1 MLPALRL
8 CVRPDEAPTYTRRP
22 NWTRPHESL
31 WGILAKWQFINC
43 LAYPAITACVSSLP
57 DADIYD
63 GLDLRALEG
72 FDVDALAHHSGVPQ
86 TALAGGA
93 CSISANSPILS
104 LASERLRFCPSCMEE
119 GFHATLFQFTPIAR
133 CSLHARPLLDACT
146 GCGRP
151 IPYRFSASFAAN
163 PLACPHCS
171 KPLLSNPTVLMRP
184 YLDAA
189 EGDNLLQWQRLL
201 ARYAHW
207 YVPAVAGGTKRSIG
221 KDERLAFIG
230 ALQAVVQRPPTMTP
244 IASRRTVLEPRRKRL
259 NNADFDPPWKPSF
272 SVEFWPH
279 FRLQDVCR
287 VVPSLCPL
295 C

>member
-1 MLPALRL
+1 
-8 CVRPDEAPTYTRRP
+8 
-22 NWTRPHESL
+22 
-31 WGILAKWQFINC
+31 
-43 LAYPAITACVSSLP
+43 
-57 DADIYD
+57 
-63 GLDLRALEG
+63 
-72 FDVDALAHHSGVPQ
+72 
-86 TALAGGA
+86 
-93 CSISANSPILS
+93 
-104 LASERLRFCPSCMEE
+104 
-119 GFHATLFQFTPIAR
+119 
-133 CSLHARPLLDACT
+133 
-146 GCGRP
+146 
-151 IPYRFSASFAAN
+151 
-163 PLACPHCS
+163 
-171 KPLLSNPTVLMRP
+171 MRP

-221 KDERLAFIG
+221 EDERLAFIG

-279 FRLQDVCR
+279 FRVQDVCR

-295 C
+295 CRSSSQPGLPRRSHCDALVAARVGRCGFAPMLRHPLVRGSALRRRRMGCVQPGAKPAPFSRWGAIQPCRAL